1 MAVLVAVIYAMPAE
15 DVSLEED
22 LETAQQFYNQGYG
35 GYENEGYG
43 YRNDEEIV
51 EKRKQYLVIL

>member
-1 MAVLVAVIYAMPAE
+1 MAVIYAMPAE

-51 EKRKQYLVIL
+51 EKRKQY